1 LRYIYTILCMITML
15 GMASAGTFTVV
26 SNVETYI
33 DEAQPDVPFADEQ
46 TLWATSIG
54 GEPIREVYLGFQP
67 NFGTVGITSPDLIDQ
82 ATLTLSVSDIEQ
94 SGGIYVYFLHGETLE
109 TFQWDDREE
118 YDLVPKAAAN
128 VAGKGTISIDAT
140 DLVKK
145 AVETCFT
152 GCPFSLIVVAQG
164 DASIGLE
171 KGCAEI
177 VYKTLA

>member
-1 LRYIYTILCMITML
+1 MATML
-15 GMASAGTFTVV
+15 GMASAGAFTLV

-67 NFGTVGITSPDLIDQ
+67 NFGTVGATSPDIIDQ
-82 ATLTLSVSDIEQ
+82 ATLTISVSDIEE

-109 TFQWDDREE
+109 TFTWDDRND
-118 YDLVPKAAAN
+118 YDLDPRAAST
-128 VAGKGTISIDAT
+128 VAGKGTVSIDAT

-145 AVETCFT
+145 AVETCYT

-171 KGCAEI
+171 KGTAEL
-177 VYKTLA
+177 VYRTLA